1 MSKVKAL
8 VITGYG
14 VNCEEETNY
23 ALNLAGA
30 DSQIVHINDLIDSP
44 DMLKSTKILVF
55 PGGFSYGDDTGSG
68 KALANK
74 IKNNIFSDIEAF
86 IDNGNLV
93 LGICN
98 GFQVL
103 VGLGLLPAIDEKYGE
118 KEVALLH
125 NKKARFE
132 CRWVE
137 ISNQS
142 KKCVWTKG
150 LKQIDIPIAHGEGN
164 FYASSEVLKTL
175 IDNDQVVFR
184 YVKPDGSLASGEY
197 PYNPNGA
204 LSDIAAIC
212 DPTGRVLGMM
222 PHPERAIYSI
232 NHPNYQLEKE
242 IAKRAGKQV
251 PEIYQPALMIFEN
264 AIKYLAG
271 K

>member
-30 DSQIVHINDLIDSP
+30 DSQIIHINDLIDDP
-44 DMLKSTKILVF
+44 GKLKVTKILVF

-74 IKNNIFSDIEAF
+74 IKNNIFNEIKDF
-86 IDNGNLV
+86 IDEGNLV

-103 VGLGLLPAIDEKYGE
+103 VGLGLLPAIDKKYGE

-132 CRWVE
+132 CRWVK
-137 ISNQS
+137 IRSQS

-150 LKQIDIPIAHGEGN
+150 LAEIDIPIAHGEGN
-164 FYASSEVLKTL
+164 FYASSEVLETL
-175 IDNDQVVFR
+175 IDNDQLVFK
-184 YVKPDGSLASGEY
+184 YIKPDGEPAAGEY

-204 LSDIAAIC
+204 VSDIAAIC

-222 PHPERAIYSI
+222 PHPERAIYSL
-232 NHPNYQLEKE
+232 NHPTYQLNKE
-242 IAKRAGKQV
+242 IAKRTGKPI
-251 PEIYQPALMIFEN
+251 PELYQPALKIFEN
-264 AIKYLAG
+264 AVKYFD